1 MNKTTGAIIIGLIA
15 IIAVSLYNDY
25 KHNQRITSLESR
37 VQELEKSRGE
47 ILSYKKDQIQ
57 FNTFMYQ
64 TLIVNRGK
72 SL

>member
-47 ILSYKKDQIQ
+47 ILSYKKDRIQ
-57 FNTFMYQ
+57 YVSN
-64 TLIVNRGK
+64 INRK
-72 SL
+72 